1 VGKGYALDEL
11 LQFIAR
17 DWGSDAFDGYF
28 VFDADN
34 LLEPDYVRQMDRTF
48 RQGYRVITSYRNS
61 KNYGDNWIS
70 AGYALWFLREARY
83 LNRPRM
89 RLGCSCAVSGTGFFF
104 SREVLSEN
112 GGWPFHLLT
121 EDIEFTVDRV
131 LRGEK
136 IGYCEDAVFYDEQPT
151 SFRQSW
157 RQRLRWAKGYLQVFR
172 RYGFPLLWGT
182 LRGRFS
188 CFDMTMAIL
197 PAIVLTLASTA
208 VNLTAA
214 ILGTVTAGSPGEAVP
229 AVLSL
234 CATAYLTLFFLGT
247 VTLASEWKRIYA
259 PTYKKLLSALTFPLF
274 MLTYAPISLAALFCR
289 VTWKPIT
296 HKKSLSLSQIR
307 PKKSA

>member
-1 VGKGYALDEL
+1 VFSKGYK
-11 LQFIAR
+11 
-17 DWGSDAFDGYF
+17 
-28 VFDADN
+28 V
-34 LLEPDYVRQMDRTF
+34 V
-48 RQGYRVITSYRNS
+48 TSYRNS
-61 KNYGDNWIS
+61 KNFGDNWVS
-70 AGYALWFLREARY
+70 SGYSLWFLHEARH
-83 LNRPRM
+83 LSAPRM
-89 RLGCSCAVSGTGFFF
+89 KLKTSCAVSGTGFMF
-104 SREVLSEN
+104 SREIIEAC
-112 GGWPFHLLT
+112 GGWHYFLLT
-121 EDIEFTVDRV
+121 EDIEFSIENVI
-131 LRGEK
+131 RGER
-136 IGYCEDAVFYDEQPT
+136 IGYADRAEFYDEHPT
-151 SFRQSW
+151 RFKQSW
-157 RQRLRWAKGYLQVFR
+157 RQRERWAKGYLQVFR

-259 PTYKKLLSALTFPLF
+259 PTHKKLLSALTFPLF